1 MSGESSRASE
11 KRKGS
16 TYLQMACSYLLVFL
30 LPVLVSSAL
39 IYYIFMEPVNEQA
52 MQLTID
58 DARMAEEACER
69 QVQQAVDFFGALL
82 GNDRLG
88 DSFEPSDFEQVR
100 LLKIQL
106 KALGVSTNNGASA
119 FLYCRGDRFLYSS
132 STSYSLARFLAS
144 YPIEGVRDEAA
155 FQAMLDP
162 VRVTCARVLRVT
174 GSRQGFFLLMHEAGN
189 AKYLLYYIP
198 QSAVEAL
205 LEGALTGNSGLAMV
219 HESDSLYPLASVFN
233 DA

>member
-11 KRKGS
+11 KCKGS

-39 IYYIFMEPVNEQA
+39 IYYIFMEHVNEQA

-106 KALGVSTNNGASA
+106 KALDVSTNNGACTAGATA
-119 FLYCRGDRFLYSS
+119 FCIPAARRTRSPAFSPPIRS
-132 STSYSLARFLAS
+132 KAFATRRPFRRCSTR
-144 YPIEGVRDEAA
+144 
-155 FQAMLDP
+155 
-162 VRVTCARVLRVT
+162 CAWPA
-174 GSRQGFFLLMHEAGN
+174 QGCCG
-189 AKYLLYYIP
+189 
-198 QSAVEAL
+198 
-205 LEGALTGNSGLAMV
+205 
-219 HESDSLYPLASVFN
+219 
-233 DA
+233 